1 MTRSAGRAFARPRG
15 GTEHAAGPHDDASL
29 AAQFGP
35 RSEAVRPGSVVGTSV
50 AQVTDALGRYVAAG
64 ADTVNV
70 ALRAPWDPTAL
81 DRAGAAVAALR

>member
-1 MTRSAGRAFARPRG
+1 
-15 GTEHAAGPHDDASL
+15 
-29 AAQFGP
+29 
-35 RSEAVRPGSVVGTSV
+35 VVGKSL

-70 ALRAPWDPTAL
+70 ALRAPWNPAAL